1 MYDYPI
7 TLSDLRKDIPPW
19 VHIDASKGFMI
30 CKRCSTYWGIM
41 IGPAPEVL
49 ENILQFTEIHR
60 HCVVPIEVQKVFE
73 YVNHSAHCDAY
84 VDPHDSTEKKDRK
97 CTCGLAEAM
106 QAILNRYPRLGA

>member
-1 MYDYPI
+1 MFGYPI
-7 TLSDLRKDIPPW
+7 TLSDLKRDLPSW

-60 HCVVPIEVQKVFE
+60 HCVVPIEVQKLFE
-73 YVNHSAHCDAY
+73 YVHHSEHC
-84 VDPHDSTEKKDRK
+84 PRHDETSTEK

-106 QAILNRYPRLGA
+106 QSIVNKYPRFGA